1 MIQEA
6 PCKGVEHQ
14 LQAYLDRSL
23 TPEEV
28 AMIEVHLGQCD
39 YCRERYHFEAQLR
52 DTVRTVCCGDPV
64 PGGLVDRV
72 RLALRSQSG

>member
-1 MIQEA
+1 
-6 PCKGVEHQ
+6 
-14 LQAYLDRSL
+14 
-23 TPEEV
+23 
-28 AMIEVHLGQCD
+28 MIESHLGQCD

-72 RLALRSQSG
+72 RLALRSES